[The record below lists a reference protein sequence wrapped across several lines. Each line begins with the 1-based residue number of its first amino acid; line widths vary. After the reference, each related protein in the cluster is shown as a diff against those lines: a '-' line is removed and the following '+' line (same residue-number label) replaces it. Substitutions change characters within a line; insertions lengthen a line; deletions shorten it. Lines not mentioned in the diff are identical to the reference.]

1 VPHQDHW
8 TTHPENVGPL
18 ILLGL
23 AALLCGFIWLLAR
36 PNPGAYMAAYEPPL
50 VETPPPSTARTSY
63 PRERE
68 QQEEHEVEMTMWSP
82 NEVNDDEVEQQP
94 RRRRLKSE
102 QAPTQLLPP
111 ETPGT
116 EDSASPAQLVR
127 FISDPQIQLLLTATA
142 VVLVMAISMMVPVL
156 RWWERNRAFLKTFV
170 TQKRRELVQAAPKNR
185 CALVLPPSSSKA
197 QV

>member
-1 VPHQDHW
+1 
-8 TTHPENVGPL
+8 
-18 ILLGL
+18 
-23 AALLCGFIWLLAR
+23 
-36 PNPGAYMAAYEPPL
+36 
-50 VETPPPSTARTSY
+50 
-63 PRERE
+63 
-68 QQEEHEVEMTMWSP
+68 MTMWSP

-156 RWWERNRAFLKTFV
+156 RWWERNRAL
-170 TQKRRELVQAAPKNR
+170 
-185 CALVLPPSSSKA
+185 
-197 QV
+197 